1 MSQTTKTSMIVLYV
15 QKDGK
20 ILTGFN
26 LVQKL
31 FIYNNLFQC
40 YARLK
45 VIDSEN
51 ANAEKQCSK
60 TSLKSKLT
68 PRLPPLIIIK

>member
-1 MSQTTKTSMIVLYV
+1 M
-15 QKDGK
+15 
-20 ILTGFN
+20 GFN

-31 FIYNNLFQC
+31 FIYNNMLQC

-60 TSLKSKLT
+60 ISLKNKLT
-68 PRLPPLIIIK
+68 PRLQPLIIIK